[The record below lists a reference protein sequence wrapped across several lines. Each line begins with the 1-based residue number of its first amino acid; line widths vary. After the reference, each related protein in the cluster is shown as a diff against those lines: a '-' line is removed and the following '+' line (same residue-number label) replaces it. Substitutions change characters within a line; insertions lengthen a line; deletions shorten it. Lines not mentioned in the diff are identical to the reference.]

1 MSMNDLLIEC
11 QNRVA
16 ELESKC
22 GQLANRVEELQAM
35 QLDAQGDG
43 YYDGYLACQRDVI
56 DGVDPRDIKVNDILQ
71 FSEKYESEHRYSKSI
86 ADIRAKTLEDA
97 TRLYTHKWKKE
108 FEDVH
113 ISIISKG
120 AGFIHPEALLQY
132 AADIRQEANGGE

>member
-1 MSMNDLLIEC
+1 MSMNDMLIEY

-16 ELESKC
+16 ELEKE
-22 GQLANRVEELQAM
+22 LEEVKAL
-35 QLDAQGDG
+35 LVDAIGDG
-43 YYDGYLACQRDVI
+43 WHDGYLACKKDVSNEHFDI
-56 DGVDPRDIKVNDILQ
+56 DAVNGSDALEW
-71 FSEKYESEHRYSKSI
+71 SEHYESEHRYSKSI

-132 AADIRQEANGGE
+132 AADIRQDAKGGE